1 MIIIVKEVM
10 TLGKHSLNYSE
21 IGMRIRNLRKA
32 KNLTQEQV
40 ASLISVSDNHVSKI
54 ETGNSSISLNVF
66 INIAKTF
73 DVSLDY
79 LMFGTLEKGE
89 TVNDTIIKA
98 ILNNFTEEQKDLT
111 VYLLKGIQLY
121 SDKLK

>member
-1 MIIIVKEVM
+1 M
-10 TLGKHSLNYSE
+10 GKHSLDYSE
-21 IGMRIRNLRKA
+21 IGKRIRELRKA

-66 INIAKTF
+66 INIAKVF

-79 LMFGTLEKGE
+79 LMFGTLNKGE
-89 TVNDTIIKA
+89 IVNDAIIRA
-98 ILNNFTEEQKDLT
+98 ILDDFTEEQKDLI

>member
-1 MIIIVKEVM
+1 VKA
-10 TLGKHSLNYSE
+10 LGKHSLNYSE

-40 ASLISVSDNHVSKI
+40 ANIISVSDNHVSKI

-66 INIAKTF
+66 INIAKSF

-79 LMFGTLEKGE
+79 LMFGTLEQGQ

-98 ILNNFTEEQKDLT
+98 ILDDFSEEQKDLT
-111 VYLLKGIQLY
+111 VHMLKGIQFY
-121 SDKLK
+121 SDKIK

>member
-1 MIIIVKEVM
+1 
-10 TLGKHSLNYSE
+10 LGKHSLNYSE
-21 IGMRIRNLRKA
+21 IGYRIRSLRKA

-66 INIAKTF
+66 INIANAF

-79 LMFGTLEKGE
+79 LMFGTLNKGQ

-98 ILNNFTEEQKDLT
+98 ILDGFTEEQKDLT
-111 VYLLKGIQLY
+111 VYLLKGIQLF

>member
-1 MIIIVKEVM
+1 MINIVFEVRA
-10 TLGKHSLNYSE
+10 LGNHSLNYSE
-21 IGMRIRNLRKA
+21 IGARIRKLRKA

-40 ASLISVSDNHVSKI
+40 ANIISVSDNHVSKI

-66 INIAKTF
+66 INIAKAF

-79 LMFGTLEKGE
+79 LMFGTLKQGE

-98 ILNNFTEEQKDLT
+98 ILDDFSEEQKDLT
-111 VYLLKGIQLY
+111 VYLLKGIQFY